1 MTRPL
6 RAIRR
11 VAVTV
16 VGSVVLTAGVLM
28 LVLPGPGLLGV
39 AAGLAI
45 LATEYHWARRYVDR
59 VRARA
64 HQVSQLSAA
73 SPRNT
78 VGAVLFAVLLVVA
91 GAVLLVSPGLLPFGG
106 TAAGVGLVVGGA
118 VICLGTV
125 LGYRERRLALRGAL
139 ERSDRE
145 RV

>member
-1 MTRPL
+1 MSGPV

-16 VGSVVLTAGVLM
+16 VGSVVLVAGALM

-45 LATEYHWARRYVDR
+45 LATEYHWARRYVHR
-59 VRARA
+59 VRERA

-78 VGAVLFAVLLVVA
+78 VGAVLFAVLLA
-91 GAVLLVSPGLLPFGG
+91 GAGVVLLVSPDLLPVGG
-106 TAAGVGLVVGGA
+106 TAAGVGLVVGGV

-125 LGYRERRLALRGAL
+125 LGYRERRLALRGAG
-139 ERSDRE
+139 RPSDRE